1 LGTNEKTLIDIICS
15 RSNDELVEIK
25 RVYEDEFKRLLEC
38 DVKSDTSGDFRR
50 LLLALLETK
59 RDPHNHT
66 DEQKAHEAAKQ
77 LYAAGEKKWGT
88 DEATF
93 NTILATECVPQLR
106 AIFDQYSV
114 VAGHGIEKAIQSEFS
129 GDAKRAYLTLIE
141 CIQNRPRYF
150 ANRINDAMKGMGTRD
165 RELITIIV
173 QRAEYDLALIRDE
186 YRREF
191 NKKLVDAIRSECS
204 GAYQDSLIA
213 ITRVAMS
220 YQQFNGTIRPQP
232 NFNPVQTAEILKEAM
247 KGFGCDKHKVLHELT
262 RINSAQ
268 RQMVSAEY
276 MAMYGSD
283 LRHDLKE
290 ELHGD
295 FEEVILALMLSPAV
309 YDARHLHKAISEK
322 KERRMGGRILPIYT
336 FVFSVYHPY
345 WCFQG
350 LGTKEDVLIDVICT
364 RSNEQLNAIKVA
376 YEGEFGRSLE
386 RAIKWDTSGDFERLL
401 IALLQARRDE
411 SNRVNEQKAFEEAQ
425 KLYEAGEKK
434 WGTDEST
441 FTSILVTENFHQ
453 LRKVFE
459 QYNAL
464 AGHPIEQAIKSE
476 FSGDTK
482 NGFITVIEC
491 IQSTPKFFAHRIH
504 HTMKGFGTND
514 SELIRLIVSRSEC
527 DLALIRDAYPTEFEK
542 TLVDAIRSEC
552 SGAYRDCL
560 IAIARVAMYYHQFNG
575 TIRQQP
581 NFNPV
586 QTAEILKEAMKGLGC
601 DKHKVLH
608 ELTRINSAQ
617 RQMVSAE
624 YMAMYGSDLRHD
636 LKEEL
641 HGDFE
646 EVILALMLSP
656 AVYDARHLHK
666 AISGLGTKENVLID
680 VICTRSNEQLN
691 AIKVAYEGE
700 FGRSLESAVK
710 WDTSGDFERL
720 LVALLQARRDESNRI
735 NDHKAK
741 EDAQK
746 LFEAGENTWGTDEST
761 FTSIL
766 VTENF
771 HQLRRVFEHY
781 NDIAGH
787 PIEQAIEREFGGDT
801 EKGFIVLVDCIQST
815 PKFFAQR
822 IHHAMKGFGTNDSE
836 LIRLIVSRSECD
848 LALIRDAYANEFETT
863 LVDAI
868 RSECSGAYKDCLIAI
883 VEGN

>member
-1 LGTNEKTLIDIICS
+1 
-15 RSNDELVEIK
+15 
-25 RVYEDEFKRLLEC
+25 
-38 DVKSDTSGDFRR
+38 
-50 LLLALLETK
+50 
-59 RDPHNHT
+59 
-66 DEQKAHEAAKQ
+66 
-77 LYAAGEKKWGT
+77 
-88 DEATF
+88 
-93 NTILATECVPQLR
+93 
-106 AIFDQYSV
+106 
-114 VAGHGIEKAIQSEFS
+114 
-129 GDAKRAYLTLIE
+129 
-141 CIQNRPRYF
+141 
-150 ANRINDAMKGMGTRD
+150 
-165 RELITIIV
+165 
-173 QRAEYDLALIRDE
+173 
-186 YRREF
+186 
-191 NKKLVDAIRSECS
+191 
-204 GAYQDSLIA
+204 
-213 ITRVAMS
+213 MS

-309 YDARHLHKAISEK
+309 YDARHLHKAIS
-322 KERRMGGRILPIYT
+322 
-336 FVFSVYHPY
+336 
-345 WCFQG
+345 G

-482 NGFITVIEC
+482 NGFITLIEC

-527 DLALIRDAYPTEFEK
+527 DLALIRDAYPIEFEK

-560 IAIARVAMYYHQFNG
+560 IAI
-575 TIRQQP
+575 
-581 NFNPV
+581 
-586 QTAEILKEAMKGLGC
+586 
-601 DKHKVLH
+601 
-608 ELTRINSAQ
+608 
-617 RQMVSAE
+617 
-624 YMAMYGSDLRHD
+624 
-636 LKEEL
+636 
-641 HGDFE
+641 
-646 EVILALMLSP
+646 
-656 AVYDARHLHK
+656 
-666 AISGLGTKENVLID
+666 
-680 VICTRSNEQLN
+680 
-691 AIKVAYEGE
+691 
-700 FGRSLESAVK
+700 
-710 WDTSGDFERL
+710 
-720 LVALLQARRDESNRI
+720 
-735 NDHKAK
+735 
-741 EDAQK
+741 
-746 LFEAGENTWGTDEST
+746 
-761 FTSIL
+761 
-766 VTENF
+766 
-771 HQLRRVFEHY
+771 
-781 NDIAGH
+781 
-787 PIEQAIEREFGGDT
+787 
-801 EKGFIVLVDCIQST
+801 
-815 PKFFAQR
+815 
-822 IHHAMKGFGTNDSE
+822 
-836 LIRLIVSRSECD
+836 
-848 LALIRDAYANEFETT
+848 
-863 LVDAI
+863 
-868 RSECSGAYKDCLIAI
+868 